1 MDFETFK
8 ENIANDLQDALTDRT
23 GKEYEVRIQPVEK
36 MNESYEAITIKPV
49 DGDIGVN
56 VNATSLYE
64 AVENGKPYDTALD
77 RAADMAEGA
86 FRDQPDFD
94 IAAFSD
100 YSRMKN
106 TLAMEVVSAERN
118 AALLE
123 TVPHKDMEDMAV
135 VYRFVVG
142 DTPGGTGTILVTN
155 QMLDNYGITAEQ
167 LHEDA
172 MRNAPEIRPMVIE
185 GMAEVLA
192 KQMGVE
198 NVEAMEQDVM
208 LVATVEGN
216 VHGAGVLAYE
226 DFMDKAAER
235 VDGSFFILPSSVHE
249 ILIIP
254 DNGQFD
260 LRSLENMV
268 REVNAT
274 TVDPVDKLTDNVYHY
289 DADAKVFELGEKFV
303 ERQAALAETKAERN
317 AADVTDRAPEVSTE
331 KTETKGSAEKASI
344 AAGEKRSILGEL
356 KANKDAIAGSP
367 KKDAVE
373 KAVKSRG
380 GAEL

>member
-8 ENIANDLQDALTDRT
+8 ENIAKDLKEAMESRM
-23 GKEYEVRIQPVEK
+23 GNEYEVRTQSVEK
-36 MNESYEAITIKPV
+36 MNESYEAITIKPA
-49 DGDIGVN
+49 DGEIGVN
-56 VNATSLYE
+56 INATSLYD
-64 AVENGKPYDTALD
+64 AVQNGTPYDTALD
-77 RAADMAEGA
+77 RAADMAEGS

-198 NVEAMEQDVM
+198 NAEMLGFNIPPEQDVM

-260 LRSLENMV
+260 LHSLENMV

-303 ERQAALAETKAERN
+303 ERQAALSEA
-317 AADVTDRAPEVSTE
+317 
-331 KTETKGSAEKASI
+331 TKGRGAVEVTGKATDVSAEKASI
-344 AAGEKRSILGEL
+344 ASGEKKSILGEL

-373 KAVKSRG
+373 KAVKTKG